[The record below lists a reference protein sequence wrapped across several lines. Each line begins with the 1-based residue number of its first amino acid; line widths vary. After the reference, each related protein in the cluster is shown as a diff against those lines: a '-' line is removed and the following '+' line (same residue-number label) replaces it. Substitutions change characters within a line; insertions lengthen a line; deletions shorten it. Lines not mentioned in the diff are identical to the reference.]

1 MWQIAAATG
10 WSVRH
15 ILWEVNYQTL
25 LVMMADAP
33 RYRSKAKNEEHG
45 ARSERTDEEEAAEI
59 AGFFSS
65 L

>member
-1 MWQIAAATG
+1 M
-10 WSVRH
+10 RH